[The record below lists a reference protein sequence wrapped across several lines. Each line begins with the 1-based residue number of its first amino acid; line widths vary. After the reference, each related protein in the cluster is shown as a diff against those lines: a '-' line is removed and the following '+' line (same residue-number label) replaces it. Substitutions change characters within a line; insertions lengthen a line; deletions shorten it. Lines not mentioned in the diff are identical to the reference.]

1 MWRKEYTLWI
11 HTDLGL
17 SPRSLLIISLSMS
30 NLLNLPYD
38 FFSHLYNDDHNTYF
52 SGLLE

>member
-1 MWRKEYTLWI
+1 MLWS

-30 NLLNLPYD
+30 NLLNLSDD
-38 FFSHLYNDDHNTYF
+38 FFSHLYNDHNTYI